1 MHVVRRPLLRRI
13 ACTVLSTL
21 VLAAVFEA
29 VAESAPADNA
39 AAKQQQLD
47 TLKARLAKVEAGRD
61 ADLRRRGTLQ
71 TDLRQSERGIARLNR
86 QVADLD
92 RQMAPA
98 QGRLNQLQR
107 QQADR
112 QAALNAQKTAL
123 AAEMQ
128 AAFMEGR
135 DSQLRLMLDA
145 EDPATVGRLLA
156 YYDYL
161 NHARATRIIAVR
173 GELAELAA
181 LDAEVGK
188 QLAGLKDLRDSRSQT
203 LADLQQQNASRR
215 QLIARI
221 DSSIRSRNAEITRL
235 KRDQQALQALVDD
248 LRQALDD
255 IPEGLEQTRRF
266 AKLRGRLIWPVSGK
280 LVSHYGEPRAGGHM
294 HWEGDLI
301 AAPAGTPVRAI
312 SYGRV
317 VYADWMPHFGMLVI
331 LDHGDGYLSIYA
343 HNQSIARQVGDW
355 VQAGDTIA
363 ALGESGGQEQ
373 PALYFELRHGKDTL
387 DPRRWCRGR
396 MPSG

>member
-1 MHVVRRPLLRRI
+1 MHAAPRPFLSRI
-13 ACTVLSTL
+13 ACAALSAL
-21 VLAAVFEA
+21 VLAAA
-29 VAESAPADNA
+29 WAATAAPADNA
-39 AAKQQQLD
+39 TAKQQQLD
-47 TLKARLAKVEAGRD
+47 ALRAHLAKVEAGRE
-61 ADLRRRGTLQ
+61 ADLRRRGALQ
-71 TDLRQSERGIARLNR
+71 TDLRQNERGIAKLSR

-98 QGRLNQLQR
+98 QGKLIQLQR
-107 QQADR
+107 QQANR
-112 QAALNAQKTAL
+112 QAALNAQKAAL

-161 NHARATRIIAVR
+161 NHARAARIVAVR
-173 GELAELAA
+173 SELAELAA
-181 LDAEVGK
+181 LDAEIGK
-188 QLAGLKDLRDSRSQT
+188 QLAGLKTLRDSRGQALT
-203 LADLQQQNASRR
+203 DLQQQNTSRR
-215 QLIARI
+215 QLIAQI
-221 DSSIRSRNAEITRL
+221 DSSIRSRDAEITRL

-255 IPEGLEQTRRF
+255 IPPELGKNHRF
-266 AKLRGRLIWPVSGK
+266 SKLRGHILWPVNGK
-280 LVSHYGEPRAGGHM
+280 LVSRFGEPRAGGHM
-294 HWEGDLI
+294 RWEGDLI
-301 AAPAGTPVRAI
+301 AAPVGTPVRAV

-317 VYADWMPHFGMLVI
+317 VYADWMPHFGLLVI
-331 LDHGDGYLSIYA
+331 LDHGEGYLSIYA
-343 HNQSIARQVGDW
+343 HNQSISRQVGDW

-363 ALGESGGQEQ
+363 VLGESGGQEQ

-396 MPSG
+396 LPSG

>member
-1 MHVVRRPLLRRI
+1 MHAAHRPFLRRI
-13 ACTVLSTL
+13 ACTALSAL
-21 VLAAVFEA
+21 VLMAAYAAVA
-29 VAESAPADNA
+29 GIASADNA
-39 AAKQQQLD
+39 ATKQQQLD
-47 TLKARLAKVEAGRD
+47 ALKARLAKVEAGRE
-61 ADLRRRGTLQ
+61 ADLRRRGALQ
-71 TDLRQSERGIARLNR
+71 SDLRQSERGIAKLSR

-112 QAALNAQKTAL
+112 QAALNAQKAAL

-145 EDPATVGRLLA
+145 EDPATIGRLLA

-161 NHARATRIIAVR
+161 NHARAARIVAVR
-173 GELAELAA
+173 AELAELAA
-181 LDAEVGK
+181 IDAEIGK
-188 QLAGLKDLRDSRSQT
+188 QLAGLKVLRDSRGQT

-215 QLIARI
+215 QLIAEI
-221 DSSIRSRNAEITRL
+221 DSSIKSRDAEITRL

-248 LRQALDD
+248 LRQALSD
-255 IPEGLEQTRRF
+255 IPVGLEKTRRF
-266 AKLRGRLIWPVSGK
+266 AKSRGRLLWPVSGR
-280 LVSHYGEPRAGGHM
+280 LLSRYGEPRAGGHM
-294 HWEGDLI
+294 RWEGDLI
-301 AAPAGTPVRAI
+301 AAPVGTAVRAV

-363 ALGESGGQEQ
+363 QLGESGGQEQ

-396 MPSG
+396 LPSG

>member
-1 MHVVRRPLLRRI
+1 MYAAHHPLLRRI
-13 ACTVLSTL
+13 ACTALSVV
-21 VLAAVFEA
+21 VLAAAWTA
-29 VAESAPADNA
+29 VAGAAADNA

-47 TLKARLAKVEAGRD
+47 ALRARLAKVEAGRE
-61 ADLRRRGTLQ
+61 ADLRRRGALQ
-71 TDLRQSERGIARLNR
+71 TDLRQSERGIAKLSR

-161 NHARATRIIAVR
+161 NQARAARIVAVR
-173 GELAELAA
+173 SELAQLAA
-181 LDAEVGK
+181 LDAEIGK
-188 QLAGLKDLRDSRSQT
+188 QLAGLKSLRDSRGQA
-203 LADLQQQNASRR
+203 LVDLQQQSAARR
-215 QLIARI
+215 QLIAQI
-221 DSSIRSRNAEITRL
+221 DSSIRSRDAQITRL

-255 IPEGLEQTRRF
+255 IPAGLEKNRRF
-266 AKLRGRLIWPVSGK
+266 AKSRGRLLWPVNGK
-280 LVSHYGEPRAGGHM
+280 LVSRYGEPRAGGHM

-301 AAPAGTPVRAI
+301 AAPVGTPVRAV

-363 ALGESGGQEQ
+363 QLGESGGQEQ
-373 PALYFELRHGKDTL
+373 SALYFELRHGKDTL

-396 MPSG
+396 LPSG